1 MRGRFRA
8 LALLGAAVAAV
19 TSGFLAAPSPAYAAE
34 LKLSPDSGPPGS
46 GFTVFFGGFTRSTK
60 CPITVFWDKNV
71 LTTTDGTPTSV
82 EVSVPSGATVGT
94 HLVVAQ
100 QTGGCQDVAR
110 AQFEVTPPVRPTPR
124 PTPTKTVPPKPKPT
138 TPPPTTRPASPGVP
152 PTRDPGT
159 PTPAPDPTPTPSP
172 TPSPSTSVTP
182 STSPDPASGAL
193 VLDRPNARPG
203 EPLTA
208 TGSGCTP
215 NAPVVLTSDEYQV
228 GLATADSTGAFTAP
242 VQFSR
247 LDPGRRVV
255 TATCGA
261 VLTTEV
267 DLIVSSSTS
276 GQAGTVVVLI
286 FFVLVGIA
294 LLRWQYNSA
303 RR

>member
-1 MRGRFRA
+1 
-8 LALLGAAVAAV
+8 V
-19 TSGFLAAPSPAYAAE
+19 TSGFLVAPAPAYAAE
-34 LKLSPDSGPPGS
+34 LKLSPDSGPAGS

-60 CPITVFWDKNV
+60 CPITVFWDKDV
-71 LTTTDGTPTSV
+71 LATTDGTPTSV
-82 EVSVPSGATVGT
+82 DVSVPIGAAVAV
-94 HLVVAQ
+94 HAVVAR

-124 PTPTKTVPPKPKPT
+124 PTPSTTASPKPRPRPT
-138 TPPPTTRPASPGVP
+138 PSAPPPTTRPPSPGVP
-152 PTRDPGT
+152 PTGE
-159 PTPAPDPTPTPSP
+159 PASPLPDPDPTPTLTL
-172 TPSPSTSVTP
+172 TPSPAASPSPSVP
-182 STSPDPASGAL
+182 VSTSPDPTSGEL
-193 VLDRPNARPG
+193 LLDRSNVRPG

-208 TGSGCTP
+208 IGSGCTP
-215 NAPVVLTSDEYQV
+215 NAPVVLTSGEDRI
-228 GLATADSTGAFTAP
+228 GLAIADSTGAFTAP

-261 VLTTEV
+261 VLTSEV

-286 FFVLVGIA
+286 FFLLVGIA